1 MRALLYPFFFLLF
14 TQSFAQ
20 TRDLVALAQGEF
32 LGMNALFDENDNLF
46 GYISLYDYGK
56 SGAKTKKFE
65 YVILD
70 KNLNPFANNTFQGDI
85 TAGDYFGYIHFD
97 GSIVLSPTR
106 IDASLVKQSELFSPS
121 AMVIN
126 LKDNTI
132 KRKIYYDFDHG
143 TFKEIERHDL
153 WTENRKEFKAEKK
166 QNGFNYISDVNE
178 IKEGGFLAHEYD
190 DYGRYVKN
198 NRLMRFDENKK
209 ELWRYEYN
217 QNGTK
222 KESQI
227 INFLEKDEKY
237 YYCLLWDRKKKADI
251 GDYGMPTVWA
261 HTFHLLVLDMQT
273 GKEVHKKEIAD
284 PENVLPMIMRYPTY
298 GYGMLDNDMT
308 FDDKIVVVGRLS
320 DELYNTGICRLLID
334 RKTFSTDLKILT
346 FKDDF
351 KVHIPKINA
360 KGFVETGY
368 FLDPRDIFFMK
379 DGSIGMLFEKY
390 KPPTEYTA
398 QKTTDLVYV
407 YTDKNFK
414 IAGVTV
420 LEKEKSRWLNTDYLF
435 SQNINDGNDLVFF
448 YRDYQKDDES
458 KNRNWNLFI
467 NTLINGKFKQEM
479 IPMSSKENFFI
490 YPYIAKEGYILLHEF
505 NKKAK
510 YNQIRLER
518 LNY

>member
-1 MRALLYPFFFLLF
+1 MKALLYPFFFLFL
-14 TQSFAQ
+14 THSFAQ

-97 GSIVLSPTR
+97 GSIVLRPSR
-106 IDASLVKQSELFSPS
+106 IDAGLVKQSELFSPS

-126 LKDNTI
+126 LKENTI

-153 WTENRKEFKAEKK
+153 WTENRKEYKAEKK
-166 QNGFNYISDVNE
+166 QNGFNYISDVTE
-178 IKEGGFLAHEYD
+178 IKEGGYLAHEYE
-190 DYGRYVKN
+190 DYGRYIKN

-217 QNGTK
+217 QNGSK

-227 INFLEKDEKY
+227 INYLEKDENY
-237 YYCLLWDRKKKADI
+237 YYCLLRERKKGPDDN
-251 GDYGMPTVWA
+251 DYAVPSKWTDK
-261 HTFHLLVLDMQT
+261 FHLLILDMKT
-273 GKEVHKKEIAD
+273 GKEVHKKEIPD
-284 PENVLPMIMRYPTY
+284 PEEALPMITRFYTA
-298 GYGMLDNDMT
+298 GYGMLDNDKT

-320 DELYNTGICRLLID
+320 DEIHNKGYSRLMID
-334 RKTFSTDLKILT
+334 RRTFQADLKVLT
-346 FKDDF
+346 FREDF
-351 KVHIPKINA
+351 KTHIPKIND
-360 KGFVETGY
+360 KGFVEFGY
-368 FLDPRDIFFMK
+368 LLDPRDIFFMN

-398 QKTTDLVYV
+398 QKTTDMVYV
-407 YTDKNFK
+407 YTDKDFR
-414 IAGVTV
+414 ITGVTV
-420 LEKEKSRWLNTDYLF
+420 LEKEKSRWQNTDYLF
-435 SQNINDGNDLVFF
+435 SQNINGGNDLVFF
-448 YRDYQKDDES
+448 YRDYQKDDET
-458 KNRNWNLFI
+458 KDRNWNLFI
-467 NTLINGKFKQEM
+467 NTLIGGKFKQEM
-479 IPMSSKENFFI
+479 IPISSRENFLIF
-490 YPYIAKEGYILLHEF
+490 PMWL
-505 NKKAK
+505 KKGTYYYRSSIK
-510 YNQIRLER
+510 K
-518 LNY
+518 LNTTR